1 MADQSP
7 VPPHI
12 LQQRQQYALAMQK
25 QNEQQYARPP
35 GSGGS
40 VGYGGN
46 QYGQQQQQQQ
56 QQYQQYYQQ
65 QQQQPG
71 QQQGGYAG
79 YGQQQQQ
86 QGQQGQQAQQGQQ
99 DPYAN
104 YNNNGYDQQQA
115 YYLQQQAY
123 GGYAQQQ
130 QPQQQQQQQQ
140 QYQQPPA
147 SSGPAAATV
156 SIQPL
161 SYSRPPNGAQQQQ
174 PPQQQQ
180 LPGGHI
186 AHGQYQ
192 QGQPPVASS
201 GPAPPPPAS
210 AAGSEYP
217 VLVAIDFGTTFSGV
231 AYAFK
236 SNGEVNEMT
245 SWPQQANLYGKV
257 PTVSTYHK
265 ENDTM
270 HSWGYAAK
278 SAMLTPNGRNLDL
291 LQKFKLFLDQDLAPY
306 LPPLPRTITPQQ
318 AISEYLRALHGHAIN
333 EIMKTAGGALANPN
347 QIQYCLTV
355 PAMWT
360 DGAKGVM
367 RQTAIEA
374 GLITA
379 QDPPHRLLLVSEPEA
394 AAMYCERKCEQ
405 FNLRHGDRFMICDA
419 GGGTVDLIVFEVDF
433 SSGTRILK
441 EVTRGS
447 GASCGSGFLDENFN
461 HLVRHKLGRYDIPA
475 KAWAQIIEEFVFMHK
490 PQFDG
495 DDDSFI
501 PMPSQVAGIVDM
513 DMRLEDG
520 HLCIPAHEMREL
532 VFDPVVN
539 QVLGLIDGQLYQAQQ
554 CAAIFLVGGFGS
566 SPYLHKRVQ
575 QEFENRVPL
584 IRYPPRPD
592 LAVVRGAVYHGLSYK
607 PIQSRIAR
615 RWYGVDTTRPYKD
628 GDPIEKRYM
637 QDGKYRV
644 RDGFSVFVRPGQSI
658 AVDECISKKYVT
670 HKYPE
675 PLSSPLYVYNGE
687 TQPEFVDSPGVQKL
701 CDFTIPLPHIPGAAP
716 GTPVIFTLRMF
727 FGRTELRAEAEFQTG
742 EVVSTLCQFEPVRK
756 Q

>member
-35 GSGGS
+35 GSGGAG
-40 VGYGGN
+40 GYGG
-46 QYGQQQQQQQ
+46 QYGQQQQPGQQ

-65 QQQQPG
+65 QPG
-71 QQQGGYAG
+71 QQQQGGYGG
-79 YGQQQQQ
+79 YGQQQQ
-86 QGQQGQQAQQGQQ
+86 GQQQ
-99 DPYAN
+99 DAYGGYA
-104 YNNNGYDQQQA
+104 NNGYDQQQA

-123 GGYAQQQ
+123 GGYG
-130 QPQQQQQQQQ
+130 QQQQQQQQ
-140 QYQQPPA
+140 QVPQQQFQQPPT
-147 SSGPAAATV
+147 SGGPAPATV

-161 SYSRPPNGAQQQQ
+161 SYNRPANGAQPVQQQ
-174 PPQQQQ
+174 P
-180 LPGGHI
+180 I
-186 AHGQYQ
+186 AGQYQ
-192 QGQPPVASS
+192 QAQPPVASS
-201 GPAPPPPAS
+201 APAPPPPAS
-210 AAGSEYP
+210 TVGNEYP

-245 SWPQQANLYGKV
+245 TWPQQANLYGKV
-257 PTVSTYHK
+257 PTVSAYHK

-278 SAMLTPNGRNLDL
+278 SAMLTPAGRNLDL

-306 LPPLPRTITPQQ
+306 LPALPRTITPQQ

-333 EIMKTAGGALANPN
+333 EIMKNAGGALISPH

-360 DGAKGVM
+360 DAAKGIM
-367 RQTAIEA
+367 RQTAIDA

-419 GGGTVDLIVFEVDF
+419 GGGTVDLIVFEVDY

-461 HLVRHKLGRYDIPA
+461 GLVRHKLGRYNMPP

-501 PMPSQVAGIVDM
+501 SMPSQVAGIVDM

-520 HLCIPAHEMREL
+520 HLCISAQEMREL

-615 RWYGVDTTRPYKD
+615 RWYGVDTTRPYKQ

-687 TQPEFVDSPGVQKL
+687 NQPEFVDSPGVQKL

-716 GTPVIFTLRMF
+716 GTPVIFTLRMY

-742 EVVSTLCQFEPVRK
+742 EIVSTLCQFEPVRK